1 MIYNNQNFYL
11 MNKNIRENFS
21 DLSKYKTKK
30 SSDCKSCTASERC
43 LKMDGE
49 NYCVDDSLLEEGSC
63 DP

>member
-30 SSDCKSCTASERC
+30 SSDLSHVQH
-43 LKMDGE
+43 LKDA
-49 NYCVDDSLLEEGSC
+49 
-63 DP
+63 